1 MKICF
6 PTQDSAGFS
15 AVLFGHFGSAPFFT
29 IVNSETDELETISN
43 RNEHHQHGNCTP
55 MQSLQGKNIEAVI
68 CRGMGR
74 RAVQALKDAG
84 ITVFIG
90 EGRTVEH
97 SLQKF
102 RDNQLKALTV
112 EDACQGHGHHGQ
124 GH

>member
-1 MKICF
+1 MIVCF

-29 IVNSETDELETISN
+29 IVNSETNEVETISN

-55 MQSLQGKNIEAVI
+55 MQSLQGKNIGAII

-74 RAVQALKDAG
+74 RAVQALNDAG
-84 ITVFIG
+84 IMVYIG
-90 EGRTVEH
+90 EGNTVEY

-102 RDNQLKALTV
+102 RDNQLTPLTV
-112 EDACQGHGHHGQ
+112 DGVCQGHGHHG
-124 GH
+124 H